1 MSGDAEAGRAEM
13 GPKDDEPMGPEQ
25 TGAEPHGVTPPPVH
39 VPRPYALPQT
49 ALAARVE
56 CPMPDGATIVAW
68 TYAPEGV
75 VDEPGTPFGID
86 LTVPPVL
93 MLHGNGEEHGIFG
106 PVIDAVCA
114 SGRSVVAMD
123 SRAQGASTR
132 GTEPLSY
139 ELMAADAVEVC
150 ARLGVP
156 EVHVLGFSDGG
167 ILGLLLARDWGDHV
181 LSLTA
186 LGANLTPE
194 GLPRED
200 TEGMAYAA
208 AENRRW
214 AAEGEEG
221 VTLED
226 GTPVPSPEE
235 AARIAE
241 LLQLMVEQP
250 QIDAGSLGGISCP
263 VTVMVGEFDE
273 ILPEETDRIVA
284 AVPGARKVVE
294 PGVDHNLPKVAPA
307 AVARELLTCVARNDV
322 RHAPRRAEVPADV
335 AVYRLPVS
343 GRWAEKL
350 DELYRH
356 VDAEPGT
363 SGWVQDLWPPAG
375 MARKLLAEGAYWGAF
390 EREAVRDGRPAE
402 DAALLGAVAVN
413 HDADMGDGSAPGHG
427 SGLGGPDWE
436 PLPESDVACWHLL
449 AVDPAAQGRHVA
461 DALVAAGTIGA
472 RALGARVV
480 RINTSAANVAANAL
494 YASRGLVRHR
504 PLWLPYPGLP
514 LPGWTNLWEL
524 EV

>member
-1 MSGDAEAGRAEM
+1 MPVEF
-13 GPKDDEPMGPEQ
+13 
-25 TGAEPHGVTPPPVH
+25 PPVH
-39 VPRPYALPQT
+39 VPRPYALPAT

-56 CPMPDGATIVAW
+56 VPTEDGAAIVAW

-75 VDEPGTPFGID
+75 VDAPGTPFGID
-86 LTVPPVL
+86 LSAPPVL

-114 SGRSVVAMD
+114 SGRAVIALD
-123 SRAQGASTR
+123 SRAQGQSTR
-132 GTEPLSY
+132 GAARPLTY
-139 ELMAADAVEVC
+139 ELMAADAIEAC

-167 ILGLLLARDWGDHV
+167 ILGLLLARDWGAHV
-181 LSLTA
+181 LSVTA
-186 LGANLTPE
+186 LGANLTPA
-194 GLPRED
+194 GLPKED
-200 TEGMAYAA
+200 TDWMAYAA

-221 VTLED
+221 ATLED
-226 GTPVPSPEE
+226 GTPVPSPAE

-250 QIDAGSLGGISCP
+250 QIDAASLASISCP

-284 AVPGARKVVE
+284 AIAGARKVVE
-294 PGVDHNLPKVAPA
+294 PGVDHNLPKMAPA
-307 AVARELLTCVARNDV
+307 AVAHELLATIERNDV
-322 RHAPRRAEVPADV
+322 RHRRRAIELPDGLAIC
-335 AVYRLPVS
+335 RIPVS

-350 DELYRH
+350 DGLYRR

-363 SGWVQDLWPPAG
+363 SGWVQDVWPPVG
-375 MARKLLAEGAYWGAF
+375 MAAELLATGAYWGAF
-390 EREAVRDGRPAE
+390 DAADVRDGRPTD
-402 DAALLGAVAVN
+402 DAVLLGAVAVD

-427 SGLGGPDWE
+427 SGLGGPSWE
-436 PLPESDVACWHLL
+436 PRAEKDVAAWHLL
-449 AVDPAAQGRHVA
+449 AVDPAARGRHVA
-461 DALVAAGTIGA
+461 DALLVAGVHGAREIGA
-472 RALGARVV
+472 RTV
-480 RINTSAANVAANAL
+480 RLNTSVANVPANVL
-494 YASRGLVRHR
+494 YAGRGFTRHR

-524 EV
+524 AL

>member
-1 MSGDAEAGRAEM
+1 MPVEF
-13 GPKDDEPMGPEQ
+13 
-25 TGAEPHGVTPPPVH
+25 PPVH
-39 VPRPYALPQT
+39 VPRPYALPAT

-56 CPMPDGATIVAW
+56 VPTEDGAAIVAW

-75 VDEPGTPFGID
+75 VDAPGTPFGID
-86 LTVPPVL
+86 LSAPPVL

-114 SGRSVVAMD
+114 SGRAVIALD
-123 SRAQGASTR
+123 SRAQGQSTR
-132 GTEPLSY
+132 GAARPLTY
-139 ELMAADAVEVC
+139 ELMAADAIEAC

-167 ILGLLLARDWGDHV
+167 ILGLLLARDWGAHV
-181 LSLTA
+181 LSVTA
-186 LGANLTPE
+186 LGANLTPA
-194 GLPRED
+194 GLPKED
-200 TEGMAYAA
+200 TDWMAYAA

-221 VTLED
+221 ATLED
-226 GTPVPSPEE
+226 GTPVPSPAE

-250 QIDAGSLGGISCP
+250 QIDAASLASISCP

-284 AVPGARKVVE
+284 AIAGARKVVE
-294 PGVDHNLPKVAPA
+294 PGVDHNLPKMAPA
-307 AVARELLTCVARNDV
+307 AVARELLATIERNDV
-322 RHAPRRAEVPADV
+322 RHRRRAIELPDGLAIC
-335 AVYRLPVS
+335 RIPVS

-350 DELYRH
+350 DGLYRR

-363 SGWVQDLWPPAG
+363 SGWVQDVWPPVG
-375 MARKLLAEGAYWGAF
+375 MAAELLATGAYWGAF
-390 EREAVRDGRPAE
+390 DAADVRDGRPTD
-402 DAALLGAVAVN
+402 DAVLLGAVAVD

-427 SGLGGPDWE
+427 SGLGGPSWE
-436 PLPESDVACWHLL
+436 PRAEKDVAAWHLL
-449 AVDPAAQGRHVA
+449 AVDPAARGRHVA
-461 DALVAAGTIGA
+461 DALLVAGVHGAREIGA
-472 RALGARVV
+472 RTV
-480 RINTSAANVAANAL
+480 RLNTSVANVPANVL
-494 YASRGLVRHR
+494 YAGRGFTRHR

-524 EV
+524 AL